1 MKTDHILIMRFS
13 AMGDIAMAVPVVYE
27 LAMQY
32 PELRITVL
40 SQPFARPFFEFMESR
55 VGFMDADVREEY
67 QGVKG
72 LNTLYR
78 RLTAKNFTAIADF
91 HDVLRTKWLRTR
103 FNIDQYRVEHIN
115 KHRRLKRQLV
125 DSKHKVL
132 RQLPTMFDNYADVLS
147 RLGYPIELGHF
158 TSIFPN
164 RHGNLRLLPPEIGEK
179 RPFQQWIGIAP
190 FAAHA
195 GKMYPIALMNEAI
208 AIVVKRHPSC
218 RIFLFGGGAHERKT
232 LNALAAQHKHCVN
245 ASSLLGGLDQ
255 ELILMS
261 NLDVMVSMDSANMHL
276 ASLTATP
283 VVSVWGATHPFAGFL
298 GWNQRM
304 DDCVQ
309 ASLPCRPCCVYGE
322 KACRRGDYACLNSIK
337 PATVAD
343 HIERVLEREKK

>member
-13 AMGDIAMAVPVVYE
+13 AMGDVAMTVPVVYE

-78 RLTAKNFTAIADF
+78 RLTAKSFTAIADF

-103 FNIDQYRVEHIN
+103 FNLDQYRVEHIN
-115 KHRRLKRQLV
+115 KHRRMKRQLV

-132 RQLPTMFDNYADVLS
+132 QQLPTMFENYADVLS

-195 GKMYPIALMNEAI
+195 GKMYPIALMKEVI
-208 AIVVKRHPSC
+208 AIIVKRHPCC

-232 LNALAAQHKHCVN
+232 LNALAAQHEHCVN
-245 ASSLLGGLDQ
+245 VSALLGGLYQ

-276 ASLTATP
+276 ASLVGCP
-283 VVSVWGATHPFAGFL
+283 VVSIWGATHPYTGFY
-298 GWNQRM
+298 GRGQKPENA
-304 DDCVQ
+304 VQ
-309 ASLPCRPCCVYGE
+309 TALPCRPCSIYGNRP
-322 KACRRGDYACLNSIK
+322 CLRGDYMCLEALP
-337 PATVAD
+337 PATVIARID
-343 HIERVLEREKK
+343 KVCGNRE